1 MKKAKFSLQDEKKI
15 SLFVMRLKLFSHLGC
30 SISFLSRV
38 HLSNN
43 DFGIDNRSRR
53 SIELHLRGPG
63 KTNSIC
69 NYLRLAFIP
78 KNENPGQRVNSL
90 DILTEYSLFTSV
102 LKYHYGDLILSGLSL
117 EEIVRPYDMY
127 VNLRGQSRQAFTPQ
141 LRIESAYY
149 IAREIANLS
158 AVIAHCKNCEINY
171 YSSDCQMIKN
181 GCPFCRAVGEDDVF
195 GIEQGRTA
203 FTDR

>member
-1 MKKAKFSLQDEKKI
+1 MKSKFSLQDEKKI

-69 NYLRLAFIP
+69 NYLGLKFIP
-78 KNENPGQRVNSL
+78 KNENPGQRVNSKEV
-90 DILTEYSLFTSV
+90 LTEYSLFVSV
-102 LKYHYGDLILSGLSL
+102 LKFYYGDLILSGLSL

-127 VNLRGQSRQAFTPQ
+127 VNLRGQAMQAFTPQ

-158 AVIAHCKNCEINY
+158 AVIVYCKHCEINY
-171 YSSDCQMIKN
+171 YSSDSQIIRN
-181 GCPFCRAVGEDDVF
+181 GCPFCRVVGEDDCF
-195 GIEQGRTA
+195 GIEHGRKEYTH
-203 FTDR
+203 R